1 MDAENKVH
9 EILKKCCQKHGSI
22 PIIKKMKGFLLDNRY
37 VISQKLN
44 EGAFGQIYSGYDMKT
59 MLNGAQKPIVFK
71 FSKNHTM
78 NDAEFNAL
86 EEIGQ
91 RARSSGADF
100 VETFAK
106 GKALI
111 LDRELRNVKHFSQL
125 GDEEMMA
132 AFDDQV
138 WSYVIQEQLG
148 ETLESHLFA
157 RDEAFSPSTCYKIG
171 LQLLDQIK
179 LIHEAGYTFNDIKL
193 DNILVGY
200 PATMR
205 DHKDFLDKI
214 KIIDFGLAMKYVNE
228 QGQHIPETKQRFF
241 QGNLI
246 FASKH
251 CFNLLSH
258 SRRDDLISLAY
269 LMLYLVDGDLAFLT
283 NDGEGSQAEAAGG
296 QFNQA
301 EFQRIKT
308 LKNKMT
314 PKQLCESPEALTFLP
329 FLEEVFSYTFDQK
342 PNYDKLKL
350 MLLKCL
356 EAEGKVVDNVYDW
369 NEEYEKSK
377 PQA

>member
-59 MLNGAQKPIVFK
+59 MLNGTQKPIVFK

-78 NDAEFNAL
+78 NDAEFKAL

-132 AFDDQV
+132 AFDNQV

-148 ETLESHLFA
+148 DTLESHLFA
-157 RDEAFSPSTCYKIG
+157 RDEAFSPNTCYKID
-171 LQLLDQIK
+171 LQLLDVALAQPEHGAK
-179 LIHEAGYTFNDIKL
+179 PLILLASEHL
-193 DNILVGY
+193 Q
-200 PATMR
+200 
-205 DHKDFLDKI
+205 
-214 KIIDFGLAMKYVNE
+214 FGHL
-228 QGQHIPETKQRFF
+228 F
-241 QGNLI
+241 
-246 FASKH
+246 
-251 CFNLLSH
+251 
-258 SRRDDLISLAY
+258 
-269 LMLYLVDGDLAFLT
+269 
-283 NDGEGSQAEAAGG
+283 
-296 QFNQA
+296 
-301 EFQRIKT
+301 
-308 LKNKMT
+308 
-314 PKQLCESPEALTFLP
+314 
-329 FLEEVFSYTFDQK
+329 
-342 PNYDKLKL
+342 
-350 MLLKCL
+350 
-356 EAEGKVVDNVYDW
+356 
-369 NEEYEKSK
+369 
-377 PQA
+377 